1 MDRFTVRV
9 QARFESA
16 HFLRSYRG
24 EAEPLHGHSYLVEAE
39 LAAASGALDEDN
51 LAVDFVASRIAL
63 ERISKVLDYRCINEV
78 PPFTELNPSAE
89 NIAEWV
95 HEQLTSALQSDRAV
109 VRSITL
115 WEGPVNSVV
124 FRPEVTR

>member
-24 EAEPLHGHSYLVEAE
+24 PAEPLHGHSYLVEAE
-39 LAAASGALDEDN
+39 LAAASGALDADN
-51 LAVDFVASRIAL
+51 LAVDFVVARREL
-63 ERISKVLDYRCINEV
+63 EVLAKMMDYRCINEV

-89 NIAEWV
+89 NIAEWF
-95 HEQLTSALQSDRAV
+95 HGRLTEVLRVEKAIVRA
-109 VRSITL
+109 ITL

-124 FRPEVTR
+124 FRPGER